1 LKEEIKYLS
10 EKYGDDRKTKVVA
23 HGVKEFSVEDLVPN
37 EEAVVFMTRDGYIKR
52 MTPDTFK
59 TQSRGGKG
67 VIGLTTKE
75 EDMIEFMFTTQTHSD
90 ILFFTTKGRV
100 FQLKAYE
107 IPQAARTAKG
117 QAIVNFLQLGS
128 GEKVTSIL
136 PLDKIADSKYLFFA
150 TEKGLVKKVE
160 LHAFDNV
167 RRSGLI
173 AIKIKED
180 DKLIWA
186 KPTSGKDHIELIT
199 ARGQAIRFKETDVR
213 DMGRN
218 AAGVF
223 GIRLKKDDAMVGMGI
238 IRADKETEKLYQV
251 LSIMENGYGK
261 RTSLTLYKV
270 QGRGGSGIKTAKV
283 TTKTGKL
290 TNAFI
295 INMEAMKDKDLVIIS
310 EKGQV
315 IRLPFKSVNQ
325 GGRDTQGVRLMRFKE
340 AGDKVA
346 CVTWV

>member
-1 LKEEIKYLS
+1 
-10 EKYGDDRKTKVVA
+10 
-23 HGVKEFSVEDLVPN
+23 
-37 EEAVVFMTRDGYIKR
+37 
-52 MTPDTFK
+52 
-59 TQSRGGKG
+59 
-67 VIGLTTKE
+67 
-75 EDMIEFMFTTQTHSD
+75 
-90 ILFFTTKGRV
+90 
-100 FQLKAYE
+100 
-107 IPQAARTAKG
+107 
-117 QAIVNFLQLGS
+117 
-128 GEKVTSIL
+128 
-136 PLDKIADSKYLFFA
+136 
-150 TEKGLVKKVE
+150 
-160 LHAFDNV
+160 
-167 RRSGLI
+167 
-173 AIKIKED
+173 
-180 DKLIWA
+180 
-186 KPTSGKDHIELIT
+186 
-199 ARGQAIRFKETDVR
+199 VR